1 MRASRRAFLGA
12 TTGVAAGLVF
22 GARGVEGSSSAPSAA
37 GSELRCVLVD
47 LPLVD
52 LEECSATRESLRGYE
67 AALQGCG
74 AQFVRRAPGAEERAR
89 VIIVPGCVRLK
100 PNAARRLS
108 ESLQEGSLLLLESDA
123 GFADPA
129 EFETHRQLLFRTS
142 ALTSLGRS
150 ACGTAP

>member
-22 GARGVEGSSSAPSAA
+22 GARGAEGSSSAPSAA
-37 GSELRCVLVD
+37 GSELRCV
-47 LPLVD
+47 LVD